1 MIDAL
6 GHVLAAICGEREV
19 LARIG
24 GVLGETARAGLAHDQ
39 AKRAIASPTNVGRA
53 AMPEGLQRSILAV
66 RAPVPPGLRGVDGSW
81 IEAALAELPERAR
94 AALAEGPI
102 SEADV
107 WLVRR
112 ACAGLAPLPATDPA
126 LSRPRV
132 PIDVLRMSVAA
143 LRTWLTEVG
152 KDQLAF
158 ALGEHASALGD
169 SLAVAVARVAR
180 APRLGE
186 LGPRRAAVER
196 ARGEPLVIGVRAV
209 APHLEALIA
218 RGLVLRFPH
227 PQGLAFARELTAHA
241 AGRSAAWPALI
252 AR

>member
-1 MIDAL
+1 VIDAI
-6 GHVLAAICGEREV
+6 GHALAAVCGERDV

-24 GVLGETARAGLAHDQ
+24 GVLGDCARAGLAHDQ
-39 AKRAIASPTNVGRA
+39 PKRAA
-53 AMPEGLQRSILAV
+53 AISVA

-81 IEAALAELPERAR
+81 IEAALAELPQRAR

-112 ACAGLAPLPATDPA
+112 ACAGLVPLPAIDPA
-126 LSRPRV
+126 LARPRV
-132 PIDVLRMSVAA
+132 PADVLRMSAA
-143 LRTWLTEVG
+143 AVRGWLTEVG
-152 KDQLAF
+152 RDQLAF
-158 ALGEHASALGD
+158 ALGEHATALGD
-169 SLAVAVARVAR
+169 ALAPAIARIAR
-180 APRLGE
+180 APRIGE

-196 ARGEPLVIGVRAV
+196 AQGEPFVIGVRAI
-209 APHLEALIA
+209 APHLEVVIA

-227 PQGLAFARELTAHA
+227 PEGLVLARELTAHA
-241 AGRSAAWPALI
+241 AARSAAWPALI

>member
-1 MIDAL
+1 MIDAI
-6 GHVLAAICGEREV
+6 GHALAAICGERDV

-39 AKRAIASPTNVGRA
+39 AKRAAAIAGA
-53 AMPEGLQRSILAV
+53 
-66 RAPVPPGLRGVDGSW
+66 RAPVPTGLRGVDGSW

-102 SEADV
+102 SDADV

-112 ACAGLAPLPATDPA
+112 ACAGLVPLPAIDPA
-126 LSRPRV
+126 LARPRV
-132 PIDVLRMSVAA
+132 PLDVLRMSVAA
-143 LRTWLTEVG
+143 LRAWLAEVG
-152 KDQLAF
+152 NDQLAF
-158 ALGEHASALGD
+158 ALGEHATALAD
-169 SLAVAVARVAR
+169 SLAPAIARIAR

-196 ARGEPLVIGVRAV
+196 AQGEPLVIGVRTL
-209 APHLEALIA
+209 APHLEPVIA
-218 RGLVLRFPH
+218 RGLPLRFPH
-227 PQGLAFARELTAHA
+227 PEGLAFARELTAHA
-241 AGRSAAWPALI
+241 AARSAAWPALI